1 MRSPMRSATLLFAAL
16 LSIFF
21 FRCGGDTSAQTDAGD
36 DAGDQSDAAVPDDA
50 GPDVDN
56 GSPSDTYPAF
66 KVDAPQV
73 LSSGGDVLKTPKVV
87 PVYFNNDDTNFTG
100 TVTAFLNK
108 IPTSTYWGPGEQE
121 YGVGAISIASP
132 VQLAEDAPATTT
144 DADIQTWLAGE
155 LSSQKL
161 PAPDANTVYVLYYPS
176 ATTSISLGQGGG
188 TSCQS
193 FGGYHSNIVVQPSTP
208 VAYAV
213 IPRCPNFGGLN
224 GLDAVSATSSHE
236 IIEAATDP
244 FPQTVAAFGQLDDN
258 HLVWEFVLGGGEIG
272 DMCAQSPTAFYTPAD
287 IGSVVQRV
295 WSNAKAKAGHD
306 PCQPD
311 DGSPYFNSMPVLPEK
326 VTIGGQLTTEGVTIP
341 VGQSKT
347 IDVDLFSDAKTSG
360 DWTVSA
366 IDSATLQGQSPEL
379 GFAWDRTSGRN
390 GEKLHLTITVKKASQ
405 YGAEAFLL
413 QSKMGLTTNFWIG
426 VVAN

>member
-1 MRSPMRSATLLFAAL
+1 
-16 LSIFF
+16 
-21 FRCGGDTSAQTDAGD
+21 
-36 DAGDQSDAAVPDDA
+36 
-50 GPDVDN
+50 
-56 GSPSDTYPAF
+56 
-66 KVDAPQV
+66 
-73 LSSGGDVLKTPKVV
+73 
-87 PVYFNNDDTNFTG
+87 
-100 TVTAFLNK
+100 
-108 IPTSTYWGPGEQE
+108 EQE

-132 VQLAEDAPATTT
+132 VQLTEDAPATTT

-155 LSSQKL
+155 RSSQKL
-161 PAPDANTVYVLYYPS
+161 PAPDANTVYVLYYPA

-213 IPRCPNFGGLN
+213 IPRCPNFGGLT

-244 FPQTVAAFGQLDDN
+244 YPQTVAAFGQLDDN

-272 DMCAQSPTAFYTPAD
+272 DMCAQSPSAFYTPAD

-326 VTIGGQLTTEGVTIP
+326 VTIAGQLTTEGVTIP

-347 IDVDLFSDAKTSG
+347 VEIDLFSDAKTSG
-360 DWTVSA
+360 DWSVSA

-379 GFAWDRTSGRN
+379 DFAWDRTSGRN

-413 QSKMGLTTNFWIG
+413 ESKLGLTTNF
-426 VVAN
+426 